1 MFFFSLISPQF
12 AKYLMGKFHHMNEKM
27 LICVATHRNLIIFGC
42 IIHNTMTL
50 MGQTRWWVRSET
62 NSLHHHMGE
71 NMFCF
76 IAHLVANVE
85 FIISWCKCLRE
96 KLLAWPP
103 KNVWC
108 NIKNESLHF
117 TKFLWQAI
125 NKQFIINKDNYIML
139 NLNIT
144 VNTYYVKGYILFNA
158 PKYIPAQNLL
168 I

>member
-1 MFFFSLISPQF
+1 MCNIYNLIFICIINF
-12 AKYLMGKFHHMNEKM
+12 AKFDGKVQHMNEKM
-27 LICVATHRNLIIFGC
+27 FDMCSHPLKPNHFPY
-42 IIHNTMTL
+42 IIHSIMNL
-50 MGQTRWWVRSET
+50 MGQNSWWVRSET
-62 NSLHHHMGE
+62 LHRVDE

-144 VNTYYVKGYILFNA
+144 VNTYK
-158 PKYIPAQNLL
+158 
-168 I
+168 